1 MSKITPGS
9 AKNKHTNRHSCARHA
24 ATISRLRHRVRRGA
38 TPVLGARPPLAL
50 QTEKRSWRC
59 RHARSSLAITP
70 SPASRPWLAETGN
83 TNWFRVVLH
92 EFGGAFYQETDGQW
106 WVPLLPLPSI
116 KGSRGAGMDTN
127 GNYSPTGPRG
137 PRQRDLRK
145 QSAS

>member
-9 AKNKHTNRHSCARHA
+9 AKTSTQTDIRARA
-24 ATISRLRHRVRRGA
+24 MQRQSRVYVIACGVGRP
-38 TPVLGARPPLAL
+38 PVLGARPPLAL